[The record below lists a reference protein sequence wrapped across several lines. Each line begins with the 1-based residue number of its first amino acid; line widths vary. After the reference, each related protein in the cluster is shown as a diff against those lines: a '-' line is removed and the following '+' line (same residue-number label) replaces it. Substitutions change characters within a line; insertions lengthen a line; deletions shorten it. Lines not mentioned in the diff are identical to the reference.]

1 MFNGVTGLVSGG
13 NIAEKN
19 ETYVSPMLPAGSY
32 TGYALTSYE
41 VNAWNYAFTGFI
53 DDGKI
58 TLIALDAGGSIGQ
71 TGGLGSTGLQGPTG
85 LQNATGIQGNTGAQ
99 GITGIGATG
108 FQGATGAFG
117 GPAGVTGLQ
126 GATGLQGTTGLQ
138 GATGT
143 QGNTGVTGVAY
154 LTIYDA
160 GSMGNAH
167 KVIDW
172 SQSAKQKLL
181 VNGTS
186 SSSYNI
192 AYSNGVAG
200 WNTTLLISY
209 DTNQAPGMTGL
220 YWPAGNKPTLTGQTG
235 VFDIITGFTDG
246 TKHFAQVPKNFKIA

>member
-1 MFNGVTGLVSGG
+1 LGTTGPQGFTGGSLGTTGL
-13 NIAEKN
+13 
-19 ETYVSPMLPAGSY
+19 
-32 TGYALTSYE
+32 
-41 VNAWNYAFTGFI
+41 
-53 DDGKI
+53 
-58 TLIALDAGGSIGQ
+58 
-71 TGGLGSTGLQGPTG
+71 
-85 LQNATGIQGNTGAQ
+85 
-99 GITGIGATG
+99 
-108 FQGATGAFG
+108 QGATGAFG

-126 GATGLQGTTGLQ
+126 GATGLKGATGLQ

-160 GSMGNAH
+160 GSMGDAH

-235 VFDIITGFTDG
+235 IFDIITGFTDG